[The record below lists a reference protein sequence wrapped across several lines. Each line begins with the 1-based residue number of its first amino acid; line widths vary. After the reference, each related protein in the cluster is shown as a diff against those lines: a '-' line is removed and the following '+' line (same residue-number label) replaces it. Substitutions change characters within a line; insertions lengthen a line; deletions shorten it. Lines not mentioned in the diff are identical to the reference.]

1 MHSLKSFAIRQAQL
15 QHVKLSSDLRLRTQ
29 RLEEVS
35 RALASKS
42 EELVNRDQVAES
54 QKDLIRI
61 KDSNLELV
69 NRQLLERES
78 MIARLE
84 ATVNDVE
91 TKRQLELLQSQH
103 ELVSLFYD
111 DIQ

>member
-1 MHSLKSFAIRQAQL
+1 MLSFNLSATQQAQL
-15 QHVKLSSDLRLRTQ
+15 QHAKLSSDLRLRTQ

-54 QKDLIRI
+54 QRDVIRM
-61 KDSNLELV
+61 KDSNLALV
-69 NRQLLERES
+69 NQQLLEREG

-103 ELVSLFYD
+103 ELVSW
-111 DIQ
+111 